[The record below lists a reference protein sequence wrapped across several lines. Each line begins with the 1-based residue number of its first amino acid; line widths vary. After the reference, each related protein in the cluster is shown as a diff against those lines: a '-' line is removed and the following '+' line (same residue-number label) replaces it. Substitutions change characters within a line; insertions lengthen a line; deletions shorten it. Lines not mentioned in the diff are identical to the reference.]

1 MRDGIPSVLATIP
14 PSGRFAIPVDG
25 ADERI
30 DCANTVVAEVVD
42 STPGANLL
50 AMEELL
56 CPDGDC
62 REEIDGA
69 PLRSDGVHYDDGP
82 GGALVTEWVVAH
94 VAEATGVERHLE
106 RD

>member
-1 MRDGIPSVLATIP
+1 MRDGIPSVVATIP
-14 PSGRFAIPVDG
+14 PSGRFAIPVEG

-30 DCANTVVAEVVD
+30 DCSNTVVADVVD
-42 STPGANLL
+42 STPSAHLL
-50 AMEELL
+50 AMEDLV

-82 GGALVTEWVVAH
+82 GGALATEWVVAR